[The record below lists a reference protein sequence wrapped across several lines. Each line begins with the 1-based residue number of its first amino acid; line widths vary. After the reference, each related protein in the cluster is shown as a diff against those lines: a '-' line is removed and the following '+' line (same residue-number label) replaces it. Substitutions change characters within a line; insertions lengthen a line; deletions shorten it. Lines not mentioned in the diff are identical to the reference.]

1 MNVISYGR
9 QTSQLLYSIDI
20 RPARNSRLTQRET
33 NHYIAR
39 CASVLAW
46 CYLAG
51 RLPAQ
56 LVVDLFAQHQ
66 RLEYVALTNN
76 LLLLC
81 RSFKNVNV
89 LKMFKKTINS
99 PHTKCKCIN
108 HSFTDN
114 MVLNKAFYT
123 VRQAR
128 HRHRAFQHL
137 NH

>member
-1 MNVISYGR
+1 MNVISYGQ

-76 LLLLC
+76 LLLHDADPL
-81 RSFKNVNV
+81 RMS
-89 LKMFKKTINS
+89 MS
-99 PHTKCKCIN
+99 
-108 HSFTDN
+108 
-114 MVLNKAFYT
+114 
-123 VRQAR
+123 
-128 HRHRAFQHL
+128 
-137 NH
+137 